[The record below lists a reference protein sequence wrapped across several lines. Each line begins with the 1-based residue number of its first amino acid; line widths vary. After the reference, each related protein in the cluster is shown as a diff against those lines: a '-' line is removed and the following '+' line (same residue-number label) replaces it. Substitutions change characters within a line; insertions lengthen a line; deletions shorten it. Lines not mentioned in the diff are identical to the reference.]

1 MRKADLFRLRRPEI
15 KLLRRREDAGP
26 LETAIATVIVTGVS
40 ILFRQRGGKKRQEER
55 HAQRHDEQSTVQ
67 MRTGGALLELHTLR
81 TRVVLHGRTAARN
94 DVTMCVMDGLGE
106 AAPSP
111 EHKYA

>member
-26 LETAIATVIVTGVS
+26 LETAIAAVIVTGVS

-81 TRVVLHGRTAARN
+81 TRGVLHGRTPC
-94 DVTMCVMDGLGE
+94 VTM
-106 AAPSP
+106 
-111 EHKYA
+111 